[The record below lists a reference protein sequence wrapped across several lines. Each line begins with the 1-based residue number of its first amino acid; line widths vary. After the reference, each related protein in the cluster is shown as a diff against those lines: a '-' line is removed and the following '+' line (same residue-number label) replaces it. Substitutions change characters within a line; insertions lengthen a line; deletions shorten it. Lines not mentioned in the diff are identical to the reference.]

1 MRHHHLSPER
11 RPSMKRKIPRLLGIL
26 ILAYVVL
33 LIPEQDIARK
43 ELTALS
49 PQRVPFAWNQDAFWL
64 HLQKQYAEARH
75 AGCEQLIPLL
85 TARMA
90 RLDTRLN
97 ALERMPLVPTAE
109 ELSAAEHAIFECA
122 PLVAA
127 CSDWLGAFIERTAS
141 ARRLV
146 KTQSRRW
153 DMNDSLA
160 RRTLYRLLYGS
171 RAALEEVLLQM
182 PAEVVPRLIAVG
194 DEPSA
199 TPWAS
204 ILGVNIHSG
213 DILVSRGGAPTS
225 ALIARGSDYPGN
237 FSHVA
242 LVHVDPKT
250 HQGSILESHIE
261 RGVTIST
268 PEEYLKDTKLRV
280 MVLRLRAD
288 LPELL
293 ADPMLPH
300 RAASRAFDEASR
312 RHIPY
317 DFEMDYREH
326 SKLFCSEVASAPYQ
340 ELGVTL
346 WMGMSTIST
355 PGLQSWLAAFGVRH
369 FVTQE
374 PSDLEYDPQLAIVAE
389 WRDPLTLFKD
399 HLDNAVIDV
408 MLELA
413 EEGEDLSYDWYALPA
428 ARVVKAYSLALNLFG
443 GIGPIPE
450 GMTAT
455 AALRNTVFTSKHEAI
470 KRGLEVRAT
479 AYASERGYAPP
490 YWELVRL
497 ARAARDSL

>member
-1 MRHHHLSPER
+1 MRRHHTSPER
-11 RPSMKRKIPRLLGIL
+11 RPLMKRKVLRLLGIL
-26 ILAYVVL
+26 ILAYSVL
-33 LIPEQDIARK
+33 LIPEQDIARE
-43 ELTALS
+43 ELITLS
-49 PQRVPFAWNQDAFWL
+49 PQREPFAWNQDAFWL
-64 HLQKQYAEARH
+64 HLQEQYAEARH
-75 AGCEQLIPLL
+75 LDCEQLRPSL
-85 TARMA
+85 TALMA
-90 RLDTRLN
+90 KLDTRLK
-97 ALERMPLVPTAE
+97 ALEREPLTPTAE
-109 ELSAAEHAIFECA
+109 ELSTAEHSIFECA
-122 PLVAA
+122 PLVGA
-127 CSDWLGAFIERTAS
+127 CSDWLGAYIERTAS

-153 DMNDSLA
+153 DMNDPLA

-182 PAEVVPRLIAVG
+182 PTDLVPTLIAAS

-204 ILGVNIHSG
+204 IFGVKIHSG

-225 ALIARGSDYPGN
+225 ALIARGSDFPGN

-242 LVHVDPKT
+242 LVHVDSKT
-250 HQGSILESHIE
+250 HLASILESHIE

-268 PEEYLKDTKLRV
+268 LEEYLKDTKLRV
-280 MVLRLRAD
+280 MVLRLRSD
-288 LPELL
+288 LPQLL

-300 RAASRAFDEASR
+300 RAASLAFEDASR

-340 ELGVTL
+340 ELGITL
-346 WMGMSTIST
+346 WMSTIST
-355 PGLQSWLAAFGVRH
+355 PGLQSWLGAFGVRH

-399 HLDNAVIDV
+399 HLDNAIIDV
-408 MLELA
+408 MLERA
-413 EEGEDLSYDWYALPA
+413 EEGEDLSYAWYALPA
-428 ARVVKAYSLALNLFG
+428 ARVLKAFSIALNLFG
-443 GIGPIPE
+443 GVGPIPE

-455 AALRNTVFTSKHEAI
+455 AALRNTEFTSKHETI
-470 KRGLEVRAT
+470 KRGLEARAA
-479 AYASERGYAPP
+479 AYASERGYTPP